1 MTSTF
6 TRQQLSKFIDDNRTI
21 KAFEDLQTNSTDLQA
36 QVTGLDVR
44 VSALENPG
52 SVTVSANYQMTDT
65 GKAVYINTPGVI
77 VTLPQATAARVG
89 VIWTVTMGVAGTA
102 TLVCTAGD
110 SFPTP
115 DVLAETTVLF
125 DTRGT
130 TLDFRCVS
138 TNKWAIT

>member
-1 MTSTF
+1 MTSKL
-6 TRQQLSKFIDDNRTI
+6 TRQQLAKFIDDNRTI
-21 KAFEDLQTNSTDLQA
+21 KAFEDLQASTIDFQPQITDLDA
-36 QVTGLDVR
+36 R
-44 VSALENPG
+44 VADLENPG
-52 SVTVSANYQMTDT
+52 TVTVSANYQMTDT
-65 GKAVYINTPGVI
+65 GKAVYIDTSGVI
-77 VTLPQATAARVG
+77 VTLPQATAERVG
-89 VIWTVTMGVAGTA
+89 VIWTITMGVAGTA
-102 TLVCTAGD
+102 TLICTVGD

>member
-1 MTSTF
+1 MSSNF
-6 TRQQLSKFIDDNRTI
+6 TRQQLAKFIDDNRTI
-21 KAFEDLQTNSTDLQA
+21 KAFEDLQTNTSDLQT
-36 QVTGLDVR
+36 QITDLDVR
-44 VSALENPG
+44 VSDLENPG
-52 SVTVSANYQMTDT
+52 AVTITSNYQMTDA
-65 GKAVYINTPGVI
+65 GKAVYINASGIT

-89 VIWTVTMGVAGTA
+89 VIWTITMGIAGTA

-138 TNKWAIT
+138 TNKWVIV